1 METIIECVKNVNKTL
16 GNYYKENV
24 YQAALSVELNLMG
37 ILIQN
42 EVVMPIN
49 YKGVSVGYERADIV
63 VYSKDVKP
71 EFIIELKSQNTKLSQ
86 KEISQLRKYILNLKC
101 EKGLLVNFQE
111 NIEIIIVT
119 ETSHLLQKD

>member
-1 METIIECVKNVNKTL
+1 METIIECVKNVNKIL

-63 VYSKDVKP
+63 VYSKDGKP

-101 EKGLLVNFQE
+101 EKGLLVNFHE